1 MELSI
6 QEREQLNSIDFK
18 IWKNEFNATLLG
30 LYTSLKSLPWLN
42 PISNAI
48 KGDNK
53 YYQMDLANKLGFKM
67 PRTIVSNDRSRLIK
81 FAKSCKGDVI
91 FKLLNQE
98 VYNVDS
104 NGSMQGIYTNRI
116 DIIKLENFSTNGENP
131 IMLQEYIKKSYE
143 IRYTI
148 VGKKHFVCKIQ
159 SQQSKIAC
167 EDWRRYDL
175 AKTPHVSIT
184 PPPQIAQKVNSLLEA
199 MELEYGAID
208 FIVTPQNE
216 WIFLEINCSGQWLW
230 IEDLSGLDISG
241 GIVEWVKTH
250 YE

>member
-1 MELSI
+1 M
-6 QEREQLNSIDFK
+6 
-18 IWKNEFNATLLG
+18 
-30 LYTSLKSLPWLN
+30 
-42 PISNAI
+42 
-48 KGDNK
+48 
-53 YYQMDLANKLGFKM
+53 
-67 PRTIVSNDRSRLIK
+67 
-81 FAKSCKGDVI
+81 
-91 FKLLNQE
+91 
-98 VYNVDS
+98 DS

-116 DIIKLENFSTNGENP
+116 DISKLENFSTNGENP

-148 VGKKHFVCKIQ
+148 VSKKHFVCKIQ

-250 YE
+250 HE